1 VKEGAVLE
9 AVGRWLGRR
18 VELSRIV
25 GEAVAAVARAMKAE
39 RGTFFLVEPGTG
51 HLVSVAG
58 HFPEVPHIRLPPG
71 QGIAGHVVRTGQ
83 ALVLPRVEDDPR
95 FFAAVDAA
103 SGYRTRSLLCVP
115 VRDHDGR
122 ILGALQMLNKR
133 GMFSDDDTAQLH
145 GLAMQLA
152 VVLEA
157 TSLLGRVEPSQ
168 PGLAPRLPRYD
179 GVVGGS
185 PPMLELYDRIARA
198 APTDATVLVT
208 GPTGTGKGLV
218 ARAIHDNGPRIHQPF
233 VTVDCAALP
242 VTLIENELF
251 GHERGAFTGADR
263 RGIGKLESAH
273 GGTVF
278 FDEIGEL
285 PLPVQGTLLRV
296 LQERRF
302 ERVGGNRPVDV
313 DVRVIAATNRELE
326 AMVARG
332 SFREDLYYRLR
343 VLPVAVPSLQT
354 RGPEDLELLAHHFL
368 RQAMRRHG
376 RPGLQLRPAALAR
389 LRAHDWPGNVREL
402 EHCLEGAAVLAPG
415 DGIEAGDLPLPPSR
429 DRASA
434 AADDTALGRLTWAQM
449 ERRYVAAVLAEHDG
463 NRSAAARAMGVA
475 RATLL
480 RKIKELG
487 LEAVGRE

>member
-1 VKEGAVLE
+1 MADGTLFGAV
-9 AVGRWLGRR
+9 GHWLGRR

-25 GEAVAAVARAMKAE
+25 GEAVAEVARAMKAE

-51 HLVSVAG
+51 DLVSVAG
-58 HFPEVPHIRLPPG
+58 HFPEVPRIRLAAG
-71 QGIAGHVVRTGQ
+71 QGIAGHVVETGR
-83 ALVLPRVEDDPR
+83 ALVLRRVEDDPR
-95 FFAAVDAA
+95 FCAAVDAE

-115 VRDHDGR
+115 VHDRAGR

-133 GMFSDDDTAQLH
+133 GAFTKRDTARLT
-145 GLAMQLA
+145 GLAAQLA
-152 VVLEA
+152 MVLEA
-157 TSLLGRVEPSQ
+157 TSLLDRVESPQ
-168 PGLAPRLPRYD
+168 PGPLRCRYD
-179 GVVGGS
+179 GVVGESG
-185 PPMLELYDRIARA
+185 PMLELYERIARA

-218 ARAIHDNGPRIHQPF
+218 ARAIHDNGPRIHRPF
-233 VTVDCAALP
+233 VTVDCAAMP

-263 RGIGKLESAH
+263 RGIGKLEAAH

-302 ERVGGNRPVDV
+302 ERIGGHQRVDV
-313 DVRVIAATNRELE
+313 DVRVIAATNRDLE
-326 AMVARG
+326 VMVERG
-332 SFREDLYYRLR
+332 EFREDLYYRLR
-343 VLPVAVPSLQT
+343 VLPIEVPSLRV
-354 RGPEDLELLAHHFL
+354 RGAEDLEMLAQHFV
-368 RQAMRRHG
+368 RRAAKRHG
-376 RPGLQLRPAALAR
+376 RAELRLRQSALER
-389 LRAHDWPGNVREL
+389 LRAHSWPGNVREL
-402 EHCLEGAAVLAPG
+402 EHCLEGAAVLARG
-415 DGIEAGDLPLPPSR
+415 EAIEARDLPLPARSPR
-429 DRASA
+429 RGVN
-434 AADDTALGRLTWAQM
+434 DDAALGRLTWAQM
-449 ERRYVAAVLAEHDG
+449 ERRYVTAVLAEHQG

-487 LEAVGRE
+487 LEDVGRS

>member
-1 VKEGAVLE
+1 MMEGAVLE

-51 HLVSVAG
+51 HLVAVAG
-58 HFPEVPHIRLPPG
+58 HFPEVPLIRLPPG
-71 QGIAGHVVRTGQ
+71 QGVAGHVVRTGQ

-95 FFAAVDAA
+95 FFPAVDAET
-103 SGYRTRSLLCVP
+103 GYRTRSLLCVP
-115 VRDHDGR
+115 VRDADGR
-122 ILGALQMLNKR
+122 TLGALQMLNKR
-133 GMFSDDDTAQLH
+133 GAFSDDDAARLH
-145 GLAMQLA
+145 GLATQLA
-152 VVLEA
+152 AVLEA
-157 TSLLGRVEPSQ
+157 TSLLGRVEAPR
-168 PGLAPRLPRYD
+168 PGPLRLPRYD
-179 GVVGGS
+179 GVVGES
-185 PPMLELYDRIARA
+185 PLMLELYDRIARA
-198 APTDATVLVT
+198 AATDATVLVT

-218 ARAIHDNGPRIHQPF
+218 ARAIHDNGARIDRPF
-233 VTVDCAALP
+233 VTIDCAALP

-263 RGIGKLESAH
+263 RGIGKLEAAD

-278 FDEIGEL
+278 LDEIGEL

-302 ERVGGNRPVDV
+302 ERIGGHRRVDV
-313 DVRVIAATNRELE
+313 DVRVIAATNRDLE

-332 SFREDLYYRLR
+332 VFREDLYYRLR
-343 VLPVAVPSLQT
+343 VLPMAVPSLQA
-354 RGPEDLELLAHHFL
+354 RGPEDLELLVHHFL
-368 RQAMRRHG
+368 RGVMRRHG
-376 RPGLQLRPAALAR
+376 RSGLHLRPAALAR

-402 EHCLEGAAVLAPG
+402 EHCLEGAVVLAAG
-415 DGIEAGDLPLPPSR
+415 DAIEAADLPLPPR
-429 DRASA
+429 THTAPTGDV
-434 AADDTALGRLTWAQM
+434 ALGRLSWVEM

-487 LEAVGRE
+487 LESVGRE

>member
-1 VKEGAVLE
+1 MLE

-51 HLVSVAG
+51 ELVAVAG
-58 HFPEVPHIRLPPG
+58 HYPEVPDIRLRPG
-71 QGIAGHVVRTGQ
+71 QGVAGHVVRTGQ
-83 ALVLPRVEDDPR
+83 ALVLPRVADDPR
-95 FFAAVDAA
+95 FCAAVDDQT
-103 SGYRTRSLLCVP
+103 GYRTQSLLCVP
-115 VRDHDGR
+115 VRDAAGR
-122 ILGALQMLNKR
+122 TLGALQMLNKR
-133 GMFSDDDTAQLH
+133 GAFSDDDATRLG
-145 GLAMQLA
+145 GLAAQLA

-157 TSLLGRVEPSQ
+157 TSLLGRVDAPR
-168 PGLAPRLPRYD
+168 PGPLRLPRYD
-179 GVVGGS
+179 GVVGES
-185 PPMLELYDRIARA
+185 PPMLALYDRIARA
-198 APTDATVLVT
+198 AATDATVLVT

-218 ARAIHDNGPRIHQPF
+218 ARAIHDNGPRTHRPL
-233 VTVDCAALP
+233 VTIDCAALP

-263 RGIGKLESAH
+263 RVVGKLEAAD

-278 FDEIGEL
+278 LDEIGEL

-296 LQERRF
+296 LQERCF
-302 ERVGGNRPVDV
+302 ARVGGHRSVQV
-313 DVRVIAATNRELE
+313 DVRVVAATNRDLE
-326 AMVARG
+326 ALVARG
-332 SFREDLYYRLR
+332 AFREDLYYRLR
-343 VLPVAVPSLQT
+343 VLPVEVPSLQA
-354 RGPEDLELLAHHFL
+354 RGREDLELLVHHFV
-368 RQAMRRHG
+368 RRAARRHG
-376 RPGLQLRPAALAR
+376 RPGLHLRPSALAR
-389 LRAHDWPGNVREL
+389 LVAHDWPGNVREL

-415 DGIEAGDLPLPPSR
+415 EAIEAADLPLPPRSR
-429 DRASA
+429 AA
-434 AADDTALGRLTWAQM
+434 PAADVALGRLSWAQM

-487 LEAVGRE
+487 LEGVGRP